1 MKKKLCRDSKRGLLF
16 GVLAGLGEYIGVK
29 ANVVRLV
36 YVAATVLMSR
46 FAGIIIYIVLAFIM
60 PDKQDTGYEDYRV
73 E

>member
-1 MKKKLCRDSKRGLLF
+1 M
-16 GVLAGLGEYIGVK
+16 GEYIGVK